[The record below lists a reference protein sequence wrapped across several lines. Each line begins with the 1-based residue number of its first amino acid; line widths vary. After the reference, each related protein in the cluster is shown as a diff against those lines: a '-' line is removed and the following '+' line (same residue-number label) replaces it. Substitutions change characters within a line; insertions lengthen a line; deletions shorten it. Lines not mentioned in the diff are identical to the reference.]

1 MRQIPAHRPRHTWP
15 LAAGIA
21 AGGLMCWISL
31 SSAPLLRM
39 GWQDW
44 VAGELSAPAVILLA
58 TMAGCSLL
66 ALVWTAAEAED
77 R

>member
-1 MRQIPAHRPRHTWP
+1 
-15 LAAGIA
+15 
-21 AGGLMCWISL
+21 MCWISL